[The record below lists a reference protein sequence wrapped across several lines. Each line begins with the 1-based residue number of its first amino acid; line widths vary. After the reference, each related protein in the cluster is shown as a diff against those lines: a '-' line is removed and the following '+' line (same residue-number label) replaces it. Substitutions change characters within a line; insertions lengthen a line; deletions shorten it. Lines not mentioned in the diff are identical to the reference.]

1 MKRKV
6 GNVFYHVFII
16 TFALLM
22 LYPLLWM
29 ISASFKDTLEIFQ
42 GTHFLPETFKMDN
55 YSQGWQGLS
64 GVTFGRF
71 FMNSFLI
78 VIVAMIGNL
87 SSCLLAANAFAKI
100 KFPLKG
106 FWFALMMG
114 TPDASHACKA
124 DSTAILCTINSAGLI
139 LICR

>member
-22 LYPLLWM
+22 LYPLPWM
-29 ISASFKDTLEIFQ
+29 ISASLRIRWKFSREPI
-42 GTHFLPETFKMDN
+42 LPETFKMDN

-64 GVTFGRF
+64 GVTFWKI

-87 SSCLLAANAFAKI
+87 SSCLLAAKCVLPKSSF
-100 KFPLKG
+100 
-106 FWFALMMG
+106 
-114 TPDASHACKA
+114 
-124 DSTAILCTINSAGLI
+124 
-139 LICR
+139 R

>member
-42 GTHFLPETFKMDN
+42 GNP
-55 YSQGWQGLS
+55 
-64 GVTFGRF
+64 F
-71 FMNSFLI
+71 F
-78 VIVAMIGNL
+78 
-87 SSCLLAANAFAKI
+87 CLR
-100 KFPLKG
+100 PLKWIITHKAG
-106 FWFALMMG
+106 KGCQAL
-114 TPDASHACKA
+114 PSEDF
-124 DSTAILCTINSAGLI
+124 L
-139 LICR
+139 

>member
-64 GVTFGRF
+64 GVTFGRIFYEF
-71 FMNSFLI
+71 FSYCYCSHDWESVFLSAGGKCVCQNQVSAEGI
-78 VIVAMIGNL
+78 LVCTYDGN
-87 SSCLLAANAFAKI
+87 A
-100 KFPLKG
+100 
-106 FWFALMMG
+106 
-114 TPDASHACKA
+114 DASHACKA
-124 DSTAILCTINSAGLI
+124 DSTVYYVQ
-139 LICR
+139 

>member
-42 GTHFLPETFKMDN
+42 GTHFCLRPLKRIITHKAGKGCQALPSED
-55 YSQGWQGLS
+55 
-64 GVTFGRF
+64 F

-87 SSCLLAANAFAKI
+87 SSCLLAANAFAKNQVSAEGI
-100 KFPLKG
+100 LVCTYDG
-106 FWFALMMG
+106 NA
-114 TPDASHACKA
+114 DASHACKA
-124 DSTAILCTINSAGLI
+124 DSTVYYVQ
-139 LICR
+139 

>member
-42 GTHFLPETFKMDN
+42 GTHFLPETFKVDK
-55 YSQGWQGLS
+55 Y
-64 GVTFGRF
+64 
-71 FMNSFLI
+71 
-78 VIVAMIGNL
+78 
-87 SSCLLAANAFAKI
+87 
-100 KFPLKG
+100 
-106 FWFALMMG
+106 
-114 TPDASHACKA
+114 
-124 DSTAILCTINSAGLI
+124 
-139 LICR
+139 

>member
-42 GTHFLPETFKMDN
+42 GIPGSEK
-55 YSQGWQGLS
+55 SRS
-64 GVTFGRF
+64 GG
-71 FMNSFLI
+71 S
-78 VIVAMIGNL
+78 GQ
-87 SSCLLAANAFAKI
+87 K
-100 KFPLKG
+100 KK
-106 FWFALMMG
+106 
-114 TPDASHACKA
+114 
-124 DSTAILCTINSAGLI
+124 
-139 LICR
+139 